1 MGFSFAVT
9 SLGNWNRL
17 RILGTQQNG
26 VDKRVEMDSYLS
38 YGVARDALEKFKA
51 STPALA
57 ASSICAVIA
66 AIGGF
71 VLTLRRREV
80 FSRRNDLRLPSC
92 HGNPAVLPRGVFTTV
107 FKKLRKITDALIDAP
122 AAQPV

>member
-1 MGFSFAVT
+1 VGFSFAVT

-26 VDKRVEMDSYLS
+26 VDKRVQMDSYLS

-71 VLTLRRREV
+71 VLTLRRRE
-80 FSRRNDLRLPSC
+80 FFRGEMTYGFPLAMGILSSCRAACLRLFSKSC
-92 HGNPAVLPRGVFTTV
+92 E
-107 FKKLRKITDALIDAP
+107 K
-122 AAQPV
+122 